1 MTTLAIPQPTSL
13 VEVETRCDQIDA
25 FWPQCETVA
34 HVQEGQAILAAW
46 DEYLARTSKDG
57 RARVAASMRRGEI
70 RIGELLGAAEVGRNQ
85 HSEPSFAT
93 EPSLNHQQRH
103 EFRQMAQNPDLVED
117 VIAEST
123 DEQPASRRKV
133 TKRINEVSRARMDRA
148 RKAMG
153 GELCDVC
160 GDPDRPNQDGCRS
173 PQTRRPPMRAQ
184 PETETPATDL
194 NIARLQLIR
203 SLTFLASADARQ
215 LTDAFDDFSFETNV
229 AAHIAPALHFL
240 THYRELNRE
249 RIDGDF

>member
-1 MTTLAIPQPTSL
+1 MTALAIPQPTSL

-70 RIGELLGAAEVGRNQ
+70 RIGELLGPAKPGPQPE
-85 HSEPSFAT
+85 SSFASEDSIT
-93 EPSLNHQQRH
+93 ANQRH

-117 VIAEST
+117 AIAEST

-160 GDPDRPNQDGCRS
+160 GDPDHPNQDGCKS

-184 PETETPATDL
+184 PEAETPATDL
-194 NIARLQLIR
+194 NIARLHLIR

-240 THYRELNRE
+240 TRYRELNIE